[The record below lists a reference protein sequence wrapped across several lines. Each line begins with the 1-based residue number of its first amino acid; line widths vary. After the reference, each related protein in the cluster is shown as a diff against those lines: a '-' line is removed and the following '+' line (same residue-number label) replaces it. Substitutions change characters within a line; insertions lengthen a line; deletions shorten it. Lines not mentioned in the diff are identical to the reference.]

1 MLLVSSPTKQD
12 LIRILNGLQK
22 GSISREEAVTW
33 QKAVFAEYGW
43 QVSINDQDGYWY
55 FYSLAFANLEF
66 PDGQFLRQVDWEEY
80 LADMNQVPGS
90 ALSASLRHLRT
101 FEIDRNG
108 VRWPVAMISDRSDLM
123 ADMPSSRGTFER
135 RLDMVEHCHLQFEN
149 NQFLLVKQF
158 DEMTGQL
165 LLLASSRNP
174 EQAEAL
180 LEVLGVTDYILP

>member
-1 MLLVSSPTKQD
+1 MKRRSRGKKRCSP
-12 LIRILNGLQK
+12 NM
-22 GSISREEAVTW
+22 
-33 QKAVFAEYGW
+33 GW

-101 FEIDRNG
+101 FEIDRER
-108 VRWPVAMISDRSDLM
+108 VRWPVAMIIDRSDLM

-149 NQFLLVKQF
+149 DQFLLVKQF

-165 LLLASSRNP
+165 LLLASSRDP

-180 LEVLGVTDYILP
+180 LEVLGNLWLKSIFAIAAFGPRQNMCAPALS